1 MVNLPMIVKGVC
13 PHDCPDTCSFDT
25 QVVDG
30 VAVEL
35 RGSHEHPVTQ
45 GFLCAK
51 VNRYLERTYH
61 SERLLTPMRRVGA
74 KGEGRFEPATWDEAI
89 ADISARLLDVVAAH
103 GPESVVPYSYSGT
116 LGQVQGGG
124 TADRFFHRLGASLLE
139 RTICAAAGSTAWA
152 HTYGARIAPP
162 IQDIAHS
169 RLILLW
175 GTNTLTSN
183 SHLWPF
189 IMQARERG
197 ARVVCID
204 PILTRTARA
213 ADEHISIRPGTD
225 AALALAMM
233 NVIFTRGLEDAQF
246 LTDRTL
252 GHEGLRAKA
261 AEWDLDRASEVT
273 GIPGETIERFAIDY
287 ATTRPAFIRLN
298 YGLQR
303 HYGGGSAVRA
313 ISLLPAVTGS
323 WRDIGGGACLS
334 TSGNWVLDSNFTR
347 GSWVPAGT
355 RSVNMV
361 AIGDALTQDESIKA
375 LVVWNSNP
383 AAVAPDLNTVR
394 AGLTRPDI
402 FTVVIEHFQTDTA
415 DYADWLLPATTQ
427 LEHWDLHKAYGNH
440 YLSLN
445 TPAIAPEGESLS
457 NNEIFRRLARA
468 MGMTDPEFEESDLE
482 LVKSLVSDEQF
493 DELSQ
498 IGWIEGDVS
507 QTPFVEGP
515 ILTPSGRIEIE
526 SQALARL
533 GLDLFPTYVAPAELD
548 DVNYPLTLLSPPDH
562 GFLNSTFVN
571 VPALARKAGEVSV
584 LICAEDAA
592 VRGLKEGDLAR
603 VFNDRGSFE
612 ARVHVTDMVA
622 SGVAASYGIR
632 WARNSPGRR
641 TVNDTTSQRLT
652 DMGRGASFYD
662 NAVEIVAVG

>member
-1 MVNLPMIVKGVC
+1 MANLPLIVKGVC

-35 RGSHEHPVTQ
+35 RGSHDHPVTQ

-61 SERLLTPMRRVGA
+61 PERLLSPMRRVGA
-74 KGEGRFEPATWDEAI
+74 KGEGRFEPATWEEAI
-89 ADISARLLDVVAAH
+89 ADISAKLLDVVAVH

-189 IMQARERG
+189 IMQAREQG

-213 ADEHISIRPGTD
+213 SDEHIAIRPGTD
-225 AALALAMM
+225 AALVLAMM
-233 NVIFTRGLEDAQF
+233 NVIFTRGLQDVQF
-246 LTDRTL
+246 LADRTL

-261 AEWDLDRASEVT
+261 AEWDLERASEVT
-273 GIPGETIERFAIDY
+273 GIPGETIERLAIDY

-334 TSGNWVLDSNFTR
+334 TSGNWVLDANFTR
-347 GSWVPAGT
+347 GSWVPTGT

-383 AAVAPDLNTVR
+383 AAVAPDLNKVR
-394 AGLTRPDI
+394 AGLARPDL
-402 FTVVIEHFQTDTA
+402 FTVVVEHFQTDTA

-445 TPAIAPEGESLS
+445 TPAIDPAGESLS

-468 MGMTDPEFEESDLE
+468 MGMTDPEFEVGDLD
-482 LVKSLVSDEQF
+482 LVKSLVTSEQF
-493 DELSQ
+493 DELRSV
-498 IGWIEGDVS
+498 GWIEGDVS
-507 QTPFVEGP
+507 RTPFVEGP

-526 SQALARL
+526 SESLARL

-592 VRGLKEGDLAR
+592 SRALAEGDLVR
-603 VFNDRGSFE
+603 VFNERGSFE
-612 ARVHVTDMVA
+612 ARVHVTDMVT
-622 SGVAASYGIR
+622 SGVVASYGIR
-632 WARNSPGRR
+632 WARDSPGRR

-662 NAVEIVAVG
+662 NAVEIAAIG